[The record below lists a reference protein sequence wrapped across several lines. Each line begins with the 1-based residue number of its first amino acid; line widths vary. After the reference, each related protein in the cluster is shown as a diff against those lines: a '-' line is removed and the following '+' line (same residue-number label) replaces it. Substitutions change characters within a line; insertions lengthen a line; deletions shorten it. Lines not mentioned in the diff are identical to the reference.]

1 MATINFPTSPTD
13 GQVFSDGDHTWV
25 FSSVGAG
32 GPGAWKLQAQTVTG
46 PTGPTGATGSVGAT
60 GSTGPTGAQGS
71 TGPTGAAGQWNTA
84 QTIDAKTASYTA
96 ANSDAGELITM
107 DVATAN
113 NFTVNTSTALSAGQR
128 IDIVQIGNGQTT
140 IVATSVTI
148 NATPSL
154 KLRAK
159 YSAATLICLSSNN
172 YVLVGD
178 LATP

>member
-13 GQVFSDGDHTWV
+13 GQVFTDGDHTWV
-25 FSSVGAG
+25 WSSST
-32 GPGAWKLQAQTVTG
+32 GAWKLQAQTVTG
-46 PTGPTGATGSVGAT
+46 PTGPTGATGAVGA
-60 GSTGPTGAQGS
+60 TGPTGAAS
-71 TGPTGAAGQWNTA
+71 NVTGPTGAAGQWNTA

-96 ANSDAGELITM
+96 ASSDAGELITM

-140 IVATSVTI
+140 VVASSVTI

-178 LATP
+178 LATS